1 MELSDPG
8 AIVSVPNVARLSI
21 HIDIMGISES
31 PFRSNL
37 SHVLSCN
44 RVKIADI
51 MALST
56 EGSNPV
62 PLVLV
67 CDVVMNPHE
76 LLPVFPGNHVSL
88 MSVTGLFSISKVYV
102 GIASGQF
109 VTCVLVLSEPISAG
123 TPGLSNSEGWSPSS

>member
-1 MELSDPG
+1 MELFHPG
-8 AIVSVPNVARLSI
+8 AIVSEPNVARLII

-31 PFRSNL
+31 PSRSNL

-56 EGSNPV
+56 ESSNPV

-67 CDVVMNPHE
+67 CDVVINPHK
-76 LLPVFPGNHVSL
+76 LFSVFPGHHMSL
-88 MSVTGLFSISKVYV
+88 MSVTGLFSISKVDV

-109 VTCVLVLSEPISAG
+109 VTRVLVLSKPIFAV
-123 TPGLSNSEGWSPSS
+123 TPGLLNSESWSPSS